1 MINKLKLLT
10 IKFNKNI
17 MKSGNSFLT
26 GLLTGAAIGGALAL
40 LYAPK
45 SGKETREQIKRK
57 FEELENELENLK
69 GKASQKTGKAKDDLA
84 QKLADLQKDIEDLS
98 KAI

>member
-1 MINKLKLLT
+1 
-10 IKFNKNI
+10 

-26 GLLTGAAIGGALAL
+26 GLIAGAALGGILAL

-45 SGKETREQIKRK
+45 SGKETREQIKNK
-57 FEELENELENLK
+57 FAELEGELENLK
-69 GKASQKTGKAKDDLA
+69 VQARDKTGKVKENLA
-84 QKLADLQKDIEDLS
+84 QKLADLQREIDNLS

>member
-1 MINKLKLLT
+1 
-10 IKFNKNI
+10 

-26 GLLTGAAIGGALAL
+26 GLLAGAAIGGIVAL

-45 SGKETREQIKRK
+45 SGKETREQIKKK
-57 FEELENELENLK
+57 FEELEKELGTLK
-69 GKASQKTGKAKDDLA
+69 TQASQKTGKIKDDLA
-84 QKLADLQKDIEDLS
+84 KKLADLQQEIENLS